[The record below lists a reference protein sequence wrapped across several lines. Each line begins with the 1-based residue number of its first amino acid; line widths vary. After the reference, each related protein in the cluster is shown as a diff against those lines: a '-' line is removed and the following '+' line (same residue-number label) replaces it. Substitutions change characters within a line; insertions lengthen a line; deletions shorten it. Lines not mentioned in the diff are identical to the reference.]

1 MTGPEFWL
9 TVLPVGS
16 LMFAF
21 GWAIRGL
28 LSWEQ
33 EEWRAPVIQLPTR
46 PRAVERQDVRVVH
59 CDLYD
64 WSGEGA

>member
-28 LSWEQ
+28 LSWEP
-33 EEWRAPVIQLPTR
+33 EEWNAPVIELR
-46 PRAVERQDVRVVH
+46 PRAAAAKCHVRVER
-59 CDLYD
+59 CDLDD